1 MSDNEQYI
9 TVDLFSGNKFLHAI
23 ALKDLDLAIWICKEF
38 SGEDIYILKWDAI
51 NTKVEKA
58 KRNDYIVSQR
68 KKLVSPKR
76 LAKITNLSERRVKQ
90 ISADLLPS
98 FGERSE

>member
-1 MSDNEQYI
+1 MSDDEQYV

-23 ALKDLDLAIWICKEF
+23 ALKDLDMAKWICQEF
-38 SGEDIYILKWDAI
+38 SGEDIYILKWGAI
-51 NTKVEKA
+51 KTKAEKA
-58 KRNDYIVSQR
+58 KRNDFIVSQR

-90 ISADLLPS
+90 ISADLLPRL
-98 FGERSE
+98 GECSE